1 MNLDNRTRYSK
12 LRVIVADDEPVA
24 RRLLERNLR
33 RSVPYAEVVGEA
45 SNGYQLLSLLD
56 KVTADILL
64 LDIMMPGLNGLEA
77 LRCLGTRN
85 DHMKVIIVSAYDR
98 FEFAQEALNLGAFAY
113 LLKPVRPS
121 ELRQS
126 IRKCVSKII
135 EERAARV
142 SRVKPGFSAFDLSA
156 TAGLDSLFDVESKL
170 IEQVR
175 TGSLDGVRKTL
186 DKLAWEIKDLTSIH
200 GFLGLELASMTMRIC
215 KAAAEVTGA
224 FEDISELRN
233 LAVLKMM
240 QCETLTETMNV
251 MISCLEALFEHFES
265 DELSTRRLVMSA
277 KAIIEK
283 RAHEKLTLSD
293 VAAEV
298 FISPWYLSRL
308 FKTICGTNFQDYLTD
323 VRINRAKTLLRDT
336 QMPFRTIGQQVGYES
351 PSYFSKVFKQIT
363 GMSPTEFRRRC

>member
-1 MNLDNRTRYSK
+1 M
-12 LRVIVADDEPVA
+12 
-24 RRLLERNLR
+24 
-33 RSVPYAEVVGEA
+33 
-45 SNGYQLLSLLD
+45 
-56 KVTADILL
+56 
-64 LDIMMPGLNGLEA
+64 
-77 LRCLGTRN
+77 
-85 DHMKVIIVSAYDR
+85 
-98 FEFAQEALNLGAFAY
+98 
-113 LLKPVRPS
+113 
-121 ELRQS
+121 
-126 IRKCVSKII
+126 
-135 EERAARV
+135 
-142 SRVKPGFSAFDLSA
+142 SRVKPGFSVSDLSA
-156 TAGLDSLFDVESKL
+156 TGLDSLFDVESKL

-224 FEDISELRN
+224 SEDISELRN

-251 MISCLEALFEHFES
+251 MISCLEGLFGHFEY
-265 DELSTRRLVMSA
+265 DKLSTRRLVMSA

-298 FISPWYLSRL
+298 FISPCYLSRL
-308 FKTICGTNFQDYLTD
+308 FKTICGTSFQDYLTN
-323 VRINRAKTLLRDT
+323 VRIDRAKTLLRDT
-336 QMPFRTIGQQVGYES
+336 QMPCRAIGQQVGYES

-363 GMSPTEFRRRC
+363 GMSPTEFRQRC